1 MKQLLISDGTTAA
14 GAGYAGGLLGAGAID
29 VVGLSADGFTPLV
42 GGETIADYP
51 AIRLVQGTGNAATG
65 NILSPWI
72 DGASVARWAGQS
84 FLAQAAQSST
94 ITLTGTGSAA
104 YDAMVGFAN
113 VTPGQAQF
121 DRVRWSIPIAT
132 GRTNVETAADIVAF
146 INLATTR
153 PALPDWI
160 ASVVDSGGGV
170 ITILGQTFDN
180 APYRYLSSFRTM
192 EDIDGTNTTS
202 AAIATAIPPT
212 RGNGGEGEFI
222 IELEAELQGMGR
234 SFYNRVQL
242 PNTPTS
248 YAVAATNY
256 DLYKL
261 SFNNGTTG
269 QIKGVDNSR
278 EIIIAYA
285 AAGAGQ
291 ADFEGKINPWLN
303 SCSGSFAAVQL

>member
-14 GAGYAGGLLGAGAID
+14 GAYTNNVLAAGAVD

-51 AIRLVQGTGNAATG
+51 AIRLVQGTGTT
-65 NILSPWI
+65 NIFSPWI
-72 DGASVARWAGQS
+72 DGASVARWGGQA
-84 FLAQAAQSST
+84 FLAQAAQVST
-94 ITLTGTGSAA
+94 FTLATNSANA
-104 YDAMVGFAN
+104 YDVSIGFAN

-121 DRVRWSIPIAT
+121 DRVRYTVNIAAAGQTPAQQIAT
-132 GRTNVETAADIVAF
+132 IVAQL
-146 INLATTR
+146 NAVATR
-153 PALPDWI
+153 PTLPDWI

-170 ITILGQTFDN
+170 MTTTGQTFDN
-180 APYRYLSSFRTM
+180 APYQYLSSFRTM
-192 EDIDGTNTTS
+192 EDVDGTNGTT
-202 AAIATAIPPT
+202 ATVATTTAPS

-222 IELEAELQGMGR
+222 VELEDYLQGMGR

-261 SFNNGTTG
+261 SFNNGTSG
-269 QIKGVDNSR
+269 QINGVDNSR
-278 EIIIAYA
+278 EIIVAYA

-291 ADFEGKINPWLN
+291 LDFQNKINPWLN
-303 SCSGSFAAVQL
+303 SCPGNFAAVVL